1 MRFALAHSKF
11 YPFPPLPPPT
21 NVGSL
26 VCIMATTRFHI
37 FLYAISARQP
47 TLQGGGRGGERMRL
61 CIYQKFPLYPMKLQF
76 PILSQNNYSMIEVDK
91 CSQHS
96 ASEISTKISIYQEIL
111 VCRRFEY
118 IGVKS
123 YQYTTW
129 ESFSIFHVCRLVFNE
144 WSYQS
149 SNKHAF
155 CYLCASNTAT
165 VDICNKGAYAETN
178 LCPTHKRNIN
188 FTLLFLHLNQ
198 QINIS

>member
-1 MRFALAHSKF
+1 
-11 YPFPPLPPPT
+11 
-21 NVGSL
+21 
-26 VCIMATTRFHI
+26 
-37 FLYAISARQP
+37 
-47 TLQGGGRGGERMRL
+47 MRL
-61 CIYQKFPLYPMKLQF
+61 CIYQKFPLYPVKRQF

-198 QINIS
+198 QINISQVNQRAFDRYKYCLVCKTHQPNGCPDCREWQFSTRSRVRKSQNSQVRVRKLVTKRT